1 MGTDALISRA
11 RQHTLAAMPSAGV
24 NFDMAVDV
32 HDADKEGASSLDTE
46 PVPAAEARAAN
57 QRPRKVLIVEDAVEL
72 AEVIAATLER
82 INIQTHHETHVE
94 RALEAFAAY
103 HPDVI
108 LLDISLPDKTG
119 WKLLDEIKAR
129 PGTEQPIVVV
139 ITAHG
144 DPANR
149 LMGKLQGV
157 YSYLV
162 KPFTPDEVEAV
173 VDRALR
179 GASASLY
186 PVEAASRD
194 SEGVDSQHVSDSDPD
209 VCR

>member
-1 MGTDALISRA
+1 MGMPAPFASAVAVSTSMPD
-11 RQHTLAAMPSAGV
+11 TEFMMAAEI
-24 NFDMAVDV
+24 
-32 HDADKEGASSLDTE
+32 HDAHQEGESSDTA
-46 PVPAAEARAAN
+46 PVPAANGTTAS
-57 QRPRKVLIVEDAVEL
+57 QRPRKVLIVEDAIEL

-82 INIQTHHETHVE
+82 INIQTFHETHVE
-94 RALEAFAAY
+94 RALETFAVC

-119 WKLLDEIKAR
+119 WKLLDEIKAQ
-129 PGTEQPIVVV
+129 PDLNHPPIVIV

-157 YSYLV
+157 HSYLV

-173 VDRALR
+173 VARALR
-179 GASASLY
+179 GGGTRTQQPDFSGTESDGT
-186 PVEAASRD
+186 D
-194 SEGVDSQHVSDSDPD
+194 SSHSPDVDPD
-209 VCR
+209 SLR